1 MTTHIA
7 LCPETIRHWL
17 HRLGCY
23 LLQRPVERR
32 DDWVVFLDHTMER
45 GAARCLLVLGMPLGR
60 WPQRGGALTHAD
72 VQVLMVE
79 VVEHSTGAVVHE
91 QLRRLVARIGVPAQ
105 IVSDHGGDLAQG
117 IELLRQAHADVVD
130 TSDVSHKLACLL
142 KAELEPDPRWPE
154 FLRQAGRSRASL
166 PQARG
171 GLPRPPALR
180 TKARS
185 QKGRGNLE
193 CLDVTWRFGS
203 TTTCDRRLNLG
214 VHPMDA
220 KPRKPYPS
228 DLSDA
233 QWAVLEPLLPPS
245 VPAGA
250 PRTTP
255 LREVLNA
262 IFYLLSTGCACSAL
276 PHDFPPEGTV
286 RDSFHRGRRSGLW
299 QQIHDTLRRQVRE
312 AVGKDPQPSA
322 GSIDSQTVKATRTSG
337 TRGYDAGQK
346 IKGIKRH
353 ILVDTLGLLLVVVVH
368 AANIQDRDGAK
379 LVFAKA
385 KSMGPWLRREHVW
398 ADGGSAGKLIAW
410 VSSLC
415 QWVLEIVKRNDD
427 VKGFKLLPKRW
438 VVERTFSWLSN
449 YRRLSKH
456 YEYWNETGEA
466 MIHLAMIHLMLRR
479 LTKKPTVGVA

>member
-1 MTTHIA
+1 MA
-7 LCPETIRHWL
+7 
-17 HRLGCY
+17 
-23 LLQRPVERR
+23 
-32 DDWVVFLDHTMER
+32 
-45 GAARCLLVLGMPLGR
+45 
-60 WPQRGGALTHAD
+60 
-72 VQVLMVE
+72 
-79 VVEHSTGAVVHE
+79 
-91 QLRRLVARIGVPAQ
+91 
-105 IVSDHGGDLAQG
+105 
-117 IELLRQAHADVVD
+117 
-130 TSDVSHKLACLL
+130 
-142 KAELEPDPRWPE
+142 
-154 FLRQAGRSRASL
+154 
-166 PQARG
+166 
-171 GLPRPPALR
+171 
-180 TKARS
+180 

-245 VPAGA
+245 VPVGA

-262 IFYLLSTGCACSAL
+262 IFYLLSTGCAWSAL

-337 TRGYDAGQK
+337 TRGSDAGQK